1 MECTYNGFML
11 RRISKAAYLFL
22 FFIAAAGLAGCA
34 TRLDPDRMGEPRDP
48 VIFGRA
54 VAVLLEDSTRQY
66 RPKVRFLELIHQETG
81 KRYRIDLE
89 SADRAF
95 AVELPPGPYHIGR
108 VQISEGPFMSIADVH
123 ATLKVGAGPMVYVGT
138 WRFGIDSPRYDRM
151 LLLSSVADDESR
163 AAAERE
169 VVEQYPGLAGTSITM
184 SLLTPASA
192 ESRLHEVMP
201 YPYYPRY
208 FRRHWW

>member
-1 MECTYNGFML
+1 VW
-11 RRISKAAYLFL
+11 RRTPKVAYLFL
-22 FFIAAAGLAGCA
+22 FFLACSSSAGCA
-34 TRLDPDRMGEPRDP
+34 TLLDPDGKGEAKDP
-48 VIFGRA
+48 IVFGRA
-54 VAVLLEDSTRQY
+54 VTVLLEDSTRQY
-66 RPKVRFLELIHQETG
+66 PPKVRFLELIQRQTG
-81 KRYRIDLE
+81 RRYRIDLE

-95 AVELPPGPYHIGR
+95 AVELPPGAYEVGR
-108 VQISEGPFMSIADVH
+108 VQISEGPFMSIADVN
-123 ATLKVGAGPMVYVGT
+123 ATLEVGADPMVYVGT

-151 LLLSSVADDESR
+151 LLLSSIADNESR

-169 VVEQYPGLAGTSITM
+169 VVEQYPGLAGTSIAT